1 MTTTTDDPAAVPQ
14 RIIEAWR
21 DHDAEAFAEVF
32 TKDGTMV
39 LPGVH
44 QKGQAE
50 IAAFMHRAF
59 QGPYRGT
66 QVVGTP
72 FDVKVLGP
80 DTVILFTEGG
90 VRPAD
95 SDDLPDDARVR
106 ATWVVVRE
114 NDVWRLAAYSNAP
127 KQA

>member
-1 MTTTTDDPAAVPQ
+1 MATTTDDPAAVPQ
-14 RIIEAWR
+14 RIMAAWGE
-21 DHDAEAFAEVF
+21 HDAEAFAEVF
-32 TKDGTMV
+32 TKDGTMI

-44 QKGQAE
+44 QKGQAA
-50 IAAFMHRAF
+50 IAAFMHQAF

-66 QVVGTP
+66 QVVGSP

-95 SDDLPDDARVR
+95 ADDVPEPARVR

-114 NDVWRLAAYSNAP
+114 DGVWQLASYSNAP
-127 KQA
+127 KNG

>member
-1 MTTTTDDPAAVPQ
+1 MATTTDDPAAVPQ

-32 TKDGTMV
+32 TKDGTMI

-44 QKGQAE
+44 QKGQDA
-50 IAAFMHRAF
+50 IAAFMRQAF

-66 QVVGTP
+66 QVLGTP

-80 DTVILFTEGG
+80 DAVILFTEGG
-90 VRPAD
+90 VRPAGAD
-95 SDDLPDDARVR
+95 ELPDDALVR

-114 NDVWRLAAYSNAP
+114 DGVWQLASYSNAP